1 MWVWVWRVGVQGCER
16 VYEGV
21 RGVQGCAG
29 CARVCKGK
37 GCKGACHVIWLEV
50 SVEDVQ
56 LVQVLRCEHDLRRIE
71 HRALVRVRPTHQVGV
86 PARGGADV

>member
-1 MWVWVWRVGVQGCER
+1 MGVQGCVR

-37 GCKGACHVIWLEV
+37 GCKGKGVQGCVCHVIGLEV

-56 LVQVLRCEHDLRRIE
+56 LVQVLRREYDLRRIE
-71 HRALVRVRPTHQVGV
+71 HRALVRVRAAHQVGV
-86 PARGGADV
+86 PG